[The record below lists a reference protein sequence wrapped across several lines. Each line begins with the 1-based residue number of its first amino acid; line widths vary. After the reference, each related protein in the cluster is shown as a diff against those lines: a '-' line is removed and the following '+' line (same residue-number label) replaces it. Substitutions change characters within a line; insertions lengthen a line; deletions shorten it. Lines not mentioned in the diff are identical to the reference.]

1 MKRFWLPLLCALALV
16 AMSILGLSAAWM
28 DGTIWET
35 ALGLVMLALVLAM
48 VGTMIWAVAERVRGS
63 LVKNILLWIVAVP
76 TVLGALSFVG
86 LTIATVATPSSGG
99 GDMGLVLIP
108 LFLIVLGGLGIL
120 LILAALPKR
129 ASGASRTG

>member
-48 VGTMIWAVAERVRGS
+48 VGTMIWAVVIFSRSDFEASS
-63 LVKNILLWIVAVP
+63 L
-76 TVLGALSFVG
+76 
-86 LTIATVATPSSGG
+86 
-99 GDMGLVLIP
+99 
-108 LFLIVLGGLGIL
+108 
-120 LILAALPKR
+120 
-129 ASGASRTG
+129 

>member
-1 MKRFWLPLLCALALV
+1 
-16 AMSILGLSAAWM
+16 MSILGLSAAWM

>member
-48 VGTMIWAVAERVRGS
+48 VGTMIWAVAERARGS

-76 TVLGALSFVG
+76 TVLAALSFVG

>member
-76 TVLGALSFVG
+76 TVLAALSFVG

>member
-48 VGTMIWAVAERVRGS
+48 VGTMIWAVAERARGS

-76 TVLGALSFVG
+76 TVLAALSFVG
-86 LTIATVATPSSGG
+86 LTIATIATPSSGG